1 MTERDKLITANMGYV
16 VTLARQYK
24 SDILSIDDLVSE
36 GSIGLMKAAE
46 KYDPSRGKPFVTF
59 AAPYIRRSIET
70 AISRLET
77 TTDVR
82 STDESLPVGSRN
94 NYTLLNVLEDKDAGK
109 ADVLTEENTLTD
121 DLLRVMNVLSEREQR
136 VLNLY
141 YGNGYERQ
149 TMAEIGEVMELKR
162 ERVRQIRDQALRKLR
177 KAARTIAVVLCFLL
191 FSLPVDAKLIKVLAI
206 GNSFS
211 EDAVE
216 QNLYELAA
224 AQGDSLVIGN
234 AYIPACTIE
243 MHLYNL
249 KNSRQ
254 KYAYRKVVGGQKNEE
269 KNVTLQRIILDEPW
283 DIITL
288 QQASLLSGLAD
299 TYKNLPA
306 LKRQVKLLATNHEV
320 DIWWHMTWAY
330 AKSFKS
336 ANFEIYGNDQQRMF
350 NSIVDCLRKEVPKA
364 NITTIIPTGT
374 AIRLMRY
381 HKGDTLNRDGQHL
394 SLTLGR
400 YTAACVWCEM
410 LTGRNIDRNTYFPQT
425 IKAEDARMCRM
436 IAHEAIFMQKLRQYD
451 IIF

>member
-1 MTERDKLITANMGYV
+1 M
-16 VTLARQYK
+16 
-24 SDILSIDDLVSE
+24 
-36 GSIGLMKAAE
+36 
-46 KYDPSRGKPFVTF
+46 
-59 AAPYIRRSIET
+59 
-70 AISRLET
+70 
-77 TTDVR
+77 
-82 STDESLPVGSRN
+82 
-94 NYTLLNVLEDKDAGK
+94 
-109 ADVLTEENTLTD
+109 
-121 DLLRVMNVLSEREQR
+121 
-136 VLNLY
+136 
-141 YGNGYERQ
+141 
-149 TMAEIGEVMELKR
+149 
-162 ERVRQIRDQALRKLR
+162 
-177 KAARTIAVVLCFLL
+177 LCFLL
-191 FSLPVDAKLIKVLAI
+191 FSLPVNAKLIKVLAI

-234 AYIPACTIE
+234 AYIPACSIE
-243 MHLYNL
+243 MHLDNL
-249 KNSRQ
+249 KNSRK
-254 KYAYRKVVGGQKNEE
+254 KYAYRKIVGGEKKEE

-288 QQASLLSGLAD
+288 QQSSLLSGLAD

-306 LKRQVKLLATNHEV
+306 LKRQVKLLATNQKV

-336 ANFEIYGNDQQRMF
+336 SNFEVYGNDQLRMF

-364 NITTIIPTGT
+364 NITTIIPSGT

-400 YTAACVWCEM
+400 YSVACVWCEM
-410 LTGRNIDRNTYFPQT
+410 LTGRDIDSNTYFPQT
-425 IKAEDARMCRM
+425 IKAEDARLCRM
-436 IAHEAIFMQKLRQYD
+436 IAHEAIFMQRLRQYD